1 VLGLESETRP
11 LYDRAGDGWDG
22 ARADL
27 ALVLTGGGARAAYQV
42 GVLAGL
48 ARRFPD
54 LRIRILVG
62 VSAGAVNA
70 VHLAS
75 HPGRF
80 ARAVTDLVNLWRGLT
95 PERIFRVD
103 APTLGQNVLRWGTRL
118 LSGGLR
124 GEVRSLLDTAPLRSL
139 LQDHFVTA
147 DGLLPG
153 IGQNIRRGVLGA
165 VAISGTSY
173 STGRSTVW
181 AQGRCNIEPW
191 TRPRRCGVPT
201 ALTVDHVMAS
211 AALPL
216 LFPAVRIDG
225 AWYGDGGM
233 RLAAPLSP
241 AIHLGA
247 GRILVIATQGAPSTA
262 GPRPRIVTYPTPA
275 EVFGLLLDA
284 AFVDALDEDALR
296 LGHVNH
302 LLEKLP
308 EEERLGFRIV
318 DLFVMQPSRDL
329 IRLAAEYERRL
340 PPVFRVLTRGLGMG
354 EAMRP
359 DMLSLLLFEPDYVR
373 RLIEIGEADAEQRGD
388 ELAAFFAGE
397 VNSLGQGRRTRT
409 AGGAHGVT
417 D

>member
-1 VLGLESETRP
+1 M
-11 LYDRAGDGWDG
+11 
-22 ARADL
+22 
-27 ALVLTGGGARAAYQV
+27 
-42 GVLAGL
+42 
-48 ARRFPD
+48 
-54 LRIRILVG
+54 G

-80 ARAVTDLVNLWRGLT
+80 ARAVTDLEDLWRGLT

-118 LSGGLR
+118 LSGGFR
-124 GEVRSLLDTAPLRSL
+124 GEVRSLLDTAPLRRL
-139 LQDHFVTA
+139 LQDHFATA

-153 IGQNIRRGVLGA
+153 IGENVQRGVLGA
-165 VAISGTSY
+165 VAISGASY

-191 TRPRRCGVPT
+191 TRPRRCGV
-201 ALTVDHVMAS
+201 
-211 AALPL
+211 
-216 LFPAVRIDG
+216 
-225 AWYGDGGM
+225 
-233 RLAAPLSP
+233 
-241 AIHLGA
+241 
-247 GRILVIATQGAPSTA
+247 
-262 GPRPRIVTYPTPA
+262 TYPAPA

-308 EEERLGFRIV
+308 EEERVGFRIV

-329 IRLAAEYERRL
+329 VRLAAEYERRL
-340 PPVFRVLTRGLGMG
+340 PPVFRFLTRGLGMG

-388 ELAAFFAGE
+388 ELAAFFA
-397 VNSLGQGRRTRT
+397 R
-409 AGGAHGVT
+409 
-417 D
+417 